1 MPTTPS
7 SPGHPG
13 HSFIAP
19 CTRSSCGPT
28 VSLPCILSKILL
40 IQLQAD
46 QTPVKPSSKFID
58 LTADSEDDVD
68 DIPVQSQDG
77 DDARIIRTPSPPAF
91 ATTSNTVKSEK
102 RVASK
107 TRSGVRSSPRPV
119 IRVRGASLLPHVRKN
134 AAVRF
139 NHYPLFR
146 CRSSLISCVECCQ
159 ERHVPLCACDSAL
172 QERQDVPHA

>member
-1 MPTTPS
+1 M
-7 SPGHPG
+7 
-13 HSFIAP
+13 
-19 CTRSSCGPT
+19 
-28 VSLPCILSKILL
+28 SLPCILSKILL

-68 DIPVQSQDG
+68 DIPVQSQDC

-107 TRSGVRSSPRPV
+107 TRSGVRSSPLPLAPSYAYAEHRFYHTLGRMPQYVSIIIHYSAVDPV
-119 IRVRGASLLPHVRKN
+119 
-134 AAVRF
+134 
-139 NHYPLFR
+139 
-146 CRSSLISCVECCQ
+146 SSV
-159 ERHVPLCACDSAL
+159 V
-172 QERQDVPHA
+172 